1 MLLILILLMY
11 VYNRTRIIEI
21 TETKNDQQQELKQT
35 GNAIFQIFCSNI
47 NTAL

>member
-1 MLLILILLMY
+1 MY

-21 TETKNDQQQELKQT
+21 TETKNHQQQELKQI
-35 GNAIFQIFCSNI
+35 GNVIFQIFCLNI